1 MKLTDPVCVALALL
15 LVPLFSNPA
24 LARAADGGETAS
36 EAGPDIGPDQL
47 TSP

>member
-1 MKLTDPVCVALALL
+1 MKLIDPVRIVLALL
-15 LVPLFSNPA
+15 LVPLSSDPA